1 MGREATCHVQWAG
14 EAGPAKVLLES
25 KELIVRGSGKLAR
38 RSVSLASLTQIEVQ
52 GEMLCFR
59 ADAEAVAITLG
70 AAQALSW
77 AKKLATPPP
86 TLAAK
91 LGIGAATRLALIGE
105 FDDGELAEAIA
116 EAASTESRQPDLM
129 LALVKNTAD
138 LNFALDV
145 HEGFAAHPPVWI
157 VYPKGAGKAI
167 GETEIRDTLRRAG
180 LMDTKIASV
189 SAALTALR
197 FNWRG

>member
-1 MGREATCHVQWAG
+1 
-14 EAGPAKVLLES
+14 
-25 KELIVRGSGKLAR
+25 
-38 RSVSLASLTQIEVQ
+38 
-52 GEMLCFR
+52 
-59 ADAEAVAITLG
+59 
-70 AAQALSW
+70 
-77 AKKLATPPP
+77 LATPPP

-138 LNFALDV
+138 LNYALDV
-145 HEGFAAHPPVWI
+145 YEGFAAHPPIWI

-167 GETEIRDTLRRAG
+167 GETDIRDTLRRAG
-180 LMDTKIASV
+180 LTDTKIASV